1 MKWLIILGGCLSL
14 LLGRSEDCKELYV
27 LLDRTSPGVCYS
39 ETQKDTTFVRMV
51 PREWLVRQ
59 MLDTVGYYEKGICFT
74 FDPRNQYSNVIE
86 RKHLSFL
93 DSIRYLNEDE
103 VRNSFPVDSVS
114 WVYLLDE
121 GTIKEDSIVIYRVCG
136 GRYTIAYD

>member
-1 MKWLIILGGCLSL
+1 MRWLIILGGCLSL
-14 LLGRSEDCKELYV
+14 LLGRSEDGKKLYV
-27 LLDRTSPGVCYS
+27 LPDRTSPGVCYS
-39 ETQKDTTFVRMV
+39 ETRKDTTFVRMV

-59 MLDTVGYYEKGICFT
+59 MLDTVGCYEKGICFT
-74 FDPRNQYSNVIE
+74 FDPRNQYSNVIG
-86 RKHLSFL
+86 RKHRSFL
-93 DSIRYLNEDE
+93 DSIHYLNEDK

>member
-1 MKWLIILGGCLSL
+1 
-14 LLGRSEDCKELYV
+14 
-27 LLDRTSPGVCYS
+27 
-39 ETQKDTTFVRMV
+39 MV

-59 MLDTVGYYEKGICFT
+59 MLDTVGCYEKGICFT

-86 RKHLSFL
+86 RKHRSFL